1 MSIKIPNYPDL
12 WESAIDG
19 QAPAIWFGNTVP
31 DGDAKPFTL
40 VPVGS
45 TYIQN
50 ETTPTVWVKTTD
62 AARDSDWSTTMGVLA
77 QRVLIS
83 DFTDGGAAVGTL
95 VLDGEIPVG
104 AFVER
109 VIVTDVTG
117 FAGDTTA
124 VLSVGDGTDDDRYT
138 ASADI
143 DVFTTVAALDGGA
156 PQGTQVHV
164 AAKSVT
170 LTLTSSANFTA
181 MITNGSGAMTFKIFY
196 VR

>member
-1 MSIKIPNYPDL
+1 MSIKIPNYPEL
-12 WESAIDG
+12 WESGVDG

-40 VPVGS
+40 APVGS
-45 TYIQN
+45 LYFQN

-62 AARDSDWSTTMGVLA
+62 AARDSDWSTSMGVLA

-83 DFTDGGAAVGTL
+83 DFTDGGTTTGTL
-95 VLDGEIPVG
+95 VLDGEIPIG

-124 VLSVGDGTDDDRYT
+124 VLMVGDGTDDDRYN

-170 LTLTSSANFTA
+170 LTITSTSDFAA
-181 MITNGSGAMTFKIFY
+181 VVTNGSGAMTVKIFY